1 MTDLRGNFAEYEQQ
15 MPKYIILTNSNEV
28 VRISPERIAYISSDG
43 NYSSMVLTDSEKHVF
58 SFNLSA
64 FEKILEQQ
72 LESEAQTLIR
82 LGKRL
87 IINERYIYHINIS
100 KQQITLSDIS
110 FPTKFTLKAS
120 KEALRTLKAELEEGI
135 KLSNFKTITDI

>member
-1 MTDLRGNFAEYEQQ
+1 
-15 MPKYIILTNSNEV
+15 MPRYIILTNSNEV
-28 VRISPERIAYISSDG
+28 VRVSPERIAYISSDG
-43 NYSSMVLTDSEKHVF
+43 NYSSMVLIDSEKHVF
-58 SFNLSA
+58 SFNLSS

-72 LESEAQTLIR
+72 LGDEPQTLIR

-87 IINERYIYHINIS
+87 IINGKYIHYINIS

-120 KEALRTLKAELEEGI
+120 KEALRNLKTTLEESI
-135 KLSNFKTITDI
+135 STPLD

>member
-1 MTDLRGNFAEYEQQ
+1 MTDLRGNFAEHEQQ

-87 IINERYIYHINIS
+87 IINERYIYYINIS

-110 FPTKFTLKAS
+110 FPTKFTLTAS
-120 KEALRTLKAELEEGI
+120 KEALRTLKTTLEETI
-135 KLSNFKTITDI
+135 KTIPNN

>member
-1 MTDLRGNFAEYEQQ
+1 MDDLTGKFAGYEDC
-15 MPKYIILTNSNEV
+15 MPKYIILTNTNEV
-28 VRISPERIAYISSDG
+28 VRVSPERIAYITSDG
-43 NYSSMVLTDSEKHVF
+43 NYSSMVLTDEEKHIF

-72 LESEAQTLIR
+72 LDNEAQTLIR

-87 IINERYIYHINIS
+87 IINERYIHYINIS

-120 KEALRTLKAELEEGI
+120 KEALRILKATLEDSI
-135 KLSNFKTITDI
+135 KVTLNN

>member
-1 MTDLRGNFAEYEQQ
+1 MDDLTGKFAGYEQQ
-15 MPKYIILTNSNEV
+15 MPKYLILTNSNEV

-72 LESEAQTLIR
+72 LDSEAQTLIR
-82 LGKRL
+82 LGRRL
-87 IINERYIYHINIS
+87 IINSRYIHYINIS

-120 KEALRTLKAELEEGI
+120 KEALRNLKTVLEDSI
-135 KLSNFKTITDI
+135 STIPTN

>member
-1 MTDLRGNFAEYEQQ
+1 MTDLKGKFAEYEQQ

-58 SFNLSA
+58 SFNLA
-64 FEKILEQQ
+64 TFEKILEQQ
-72 LESEAQTLIR
+72 LDSEAQTLIR

-87 IINERYIYHINIS
+87 IINGRYIYYISIS

-120 KEALRTLKAELEEGI
+120 KEALRTLKTTLEESI
-135 KLSNFKTITDI
+135 KTIPNT

>member
-1 MTDLRGNFAEYEQQ
+1 MNELNGKFAGDERG

-28 VRISPERIAYISSDG
+28 VRVSPERIAYISSDG
-43 NYSSMVLTDSEKHVF
+43 NYSAMVLTDSEKHVF

-72 LESEAQTLIR
+72 LDSEAQTLIR

-87 IINERYIYHINIS
+87 IINSRYIYYINIG

-110 FPTKFTLKAS
+110 FPTKFILKAS
-120 KEALRTLKAELEEGI
+120 KDALRTLKTTLEESI
-135 KLSNFKTITDI
+135 Q

>member
-1 MTDLRGNFAEYEQQ
+1 MDDLTGKFAGYECS

-28 VRISPERIAYISSDG
+28 VRVSPERIAYITSDG
-43 NYSSMVLTDSEKHVF
+43 NYSSMVLTDDEKHMF

-72 LESEAQTLIR
+72 LDSEAQTLIR

-87 IINERYIYHINIS
+87 IINERYIRYINIS

-120 KEALRTLKAELEEGI
+120 KGALRTLKATLEESI
-135 KLSNFKTITDI
+135 KVTLNN